1 MNNVLLTLG
10 ALLVG
15 ILTAL
20 VAVPLAIDWN
30 SYRGA
35 FEEEA
40 SRILGRDVRVGG
52 AVAVRLLPAPYV
64 RFEKL
69 RVADT
74 ASTSGDPLF
83 RADSLTMRLS
93 IGALL
98 RGALEADNVD
108 LQKPALRLTADKDGN
123 GNWRSLQITAGS
135 LPFLPSNV
143 ALKSVGI
150 ASGRL
155 TLVGPSGRDLAV
167 FDGIDGEFSAESSS
181 GPFRF
186 KGTAFLGGAGP
197 GLETAREIRVSAG
210 ALEADGSL
218 NARASIRAPKS
229 GNAYLFEGRILD
241 IRDKMRVEGDLTAM
255 FPIASEFATGPT
267 KESRASDRKSDE
279 PSAAYELKGRLTGD
293 VNGARLADLSL
304 ALDDVADPQ
313 LITGEVATTWG
324 TTPRFDL
331 TLSSRSLNLDRF
343 AAAKT
348 DSDPLDTARA
358 ALNLVLGALPD
369 DAEASASLRA
379 DRVILSSDTATAV
392 TVVMARTGPLLEL
405 KSLRAELPGG
415 TRLEAT
421 GAISRDTRTLAFSGP
436 VRVNGQNLA
445 RFAAWARGKGRRAS
459 ATAGPVSP
467 EAESGV
473 QRYDGPFSLDAQLSM
488 AGGSID
494 LTEARADFNGM
505 PITGEIKVQTEG
517 RRKIGVVLDA
527 ERLDLA
533 RLWPG
538 GFNAGAL
545 RTLLTGKSNGSP
557 GAANNILRYTVFAY
571 DPATAD
577 LTLRIKADE
586 LRLGDLRQAIDVK
599 NTDIAI
605 SFAKGALEVERVK
618 LTTPH
623 GLDVDLEGRLS
634 GMPGAPLSGPTA
646 NPLPVAQGAGA
657 VRSGTIR
664 FILGA
669 ATASAAAEA
678 FELLEVPQSLRPNDR
693 FLDTLGAVRIA
704 GSVTIA
710 ARSATS
716 IGIDF
721 DGAVDGGRLEGS
733 LAFAGGLDNW
743 RASPVVARMAL
754 DSPRVE
760 RWLELSGLAAS
771 QTTGARLAGRG
782 VIILRGEGTPE
793 TGLTVYSTLSSKDLS
808 AAYQGF
814 VALPSAKPVQLDG
827 IVALTARDAAD
838 ALALAGVAP
847 ALGASGAPVAGQ
859 VKVASQADALRFE
872 TAALTIGGS
881 TLSGELTLSAST
893 TEPGTRIADARV
905 VVDSLSVPGVL
916 AALTDRRIAKSEGD
930 DSMWPAEPL
939 TLSTL
944 DGLNSKIDLTAQR
957 AVIDGAVALADARA
971 RVRLAPGKMWIDE
984 LSGRALGGTF
994 SGKAMLERGPGGAK
1008 FTASGDFKDIDAG
1021 KLQRGIN
1028 LPVSISATTVG
1039 QGISARGIV
1048 ASLSG
1053 SGEVSLGAGKI
1064 AGVAP
1069 VAIAEIANRVL
1080 ETRELPSMEVVIA
1093 DIERNLEASTLEIRP
1108 RKLPVR
1114 ISDGSARVSTT
1125 PFETDSGE
1133 ARVDVAVD
1141 LAALRQSHEWRIE
1154 TRTKPPPSG
1163 KVKGLMPPVVITS
1176 TGNLAAADNWMTAKN
1191 FTAFEQELSLR
1202 KLERDSE
1209 ELERARRAAE
1219 EARLKQEAEEA
1230 ARLAAAR
1237 AAAEAAAGQ
1246 PPASGSPSPSSSG
1259 STPATPPVS
1268 TRTQGLQSSTSTSTR
1283 PESDGTP
1290 DAPTPATAQPKSGVA
1305 QPSDSTAP
1313 VTISAPPP
1321 PRPAR
1326 SGQLPRKSDEQFL
1339 RPFQNP

>member
-30 SYRGA
+30 SYRGT

-108 LQKPALRLTADKDGN
+108 LQKPELWLAADKDGN
-123 GNWRSLQITAGS
+123 GNWRSLQIAAGS
-135 LPFLPSNV
+135 LPFLPSDV
-143 ALKSVGI
+143 ALKSVGM

-167 FDGIDGEFSAESSS
+167 FSGIEGEFSAESSS

-186 KGTAFLGGAGP
+186 KGTANLGASGP
-197 GLETAREIRVSAG
+197 GLETAREIRISAG
-210 ALEADGSL
+210 ALQPDDSL
-218 NARASIRAPKS
+218 NARASIRAPKT

-241 IRDKMRVEGDLTAM
+241 VRDKMRVEGDLTAM
-255 FPIASEFATGPT
+255 FPIASELATGPA
-267 KESRASDRKSDE
+267 KQPRSSDRKSDD
-279 PSAAYELKGRLTGD
+279 PVAAYELKGRLTGD

-358 ALNLVLGALPD
+358 ALNLVLGALPV

-405 KSLRAELPGG
+405 KSLRADLPGG

-421 GAISRDTRTLAFSGP
+421 GAISRDTRTMAFSGP
-436 VRVNGQNLA
+436 VKVNGQNLA
-445 RFAAWARGKGRRAS
+445 RFAAWARGKGRKAS
-459 ATAGPVSP
+459 PAPDSGSAEP
-467 EAESGV
+467 EPSV

-505 PITGEIKVQTEG
+505 PVTGEIKVQTEG

-538 GFNAGAL
+538 GFNADAL
-545 RTLLTGKSNGSP
+545 RTLLTGKSNGNASV
-557 GAANNILRYTVFAY
+557 ASNITRYTVFAY

-577 LTLRIKADE
+577 LTLRLKADE
-586 LRLGDLRQAIDVK
+586 LRLGDLRQAIDIR
-599 NTDIAI
+599 NADIAL
-605 SFAKGALEVERVK
+605 SFAQGALEVERVK
-618 LTTPH
+618 LTTSR

-634 GMPGAPLSGPTA
+634 GMPGAPLAGPTA
-646 NPLPVAQGAGA
+646 NPLPVASGTGA

-664 FILGA
+664 FVLGA
-669 ATASAAAEA
+669 ATASAAAEG
-678 FELLEVPQSLRPNDR
+678 FELLEAPQSLRPNDR
-693 FLDTLGAVRIA
+693 FLDTLGPVRIA
-704 GSVTIA
+704 GSANIA

-716 IGIDF
+716 IGIEF

-743 RASPVVARMAL
+743 RTSPLVARMTL

-760 RWLELSGLAAS
+760 RWLELSGLSAN
-771 QTTGARLAGRG
+771 QTNGARLAGRG
-782 VIILRGEGTPE
+782 VIVLRGEGTPE
-793 TGLTVYSTLSSKDLS
+793 TGLTLYSTLSSKDLS
-808 AAYQGF
+808 AAYQGL
-814 VALPSAKPVQLDG
+814 VALPNAKPVRIDG
-827 IVALTARDAAD
+827 IVAMTARDAAD
-838 ALALAGVAP
+838 ALALAGIAP
-847 ALGASGAPVAGQ
+847 ALGASGAPVSGQ
-859 VKVASQADALRFE
+859 VNVASQSDALRFE

-881 TLSGELTLSAST
+881 TLSGELTLSASA

-944 DGLNSKIDLTAQR
+944 DGLKSNIELTAQR

-971 RVRLAPGKMWIDE
+971 RVRLAPGKIWIDE
-984 LSGRALGGTF
+984 ASGRALGGAF
-994 SGKAMLERGPGGAK
+994 AGKALLERVPGGAK

-1028 LPVSISATTVG
+1028 LPVSISAKTEG

-1048 ASLSG
+1048 ASLTG
-1053 SGEVSLGAGKI
+1053 SGDVSLGAGKI
-1064 AGVAP
+1064 GGVAP
-1069 VAIAEIANRVL
+1069 AAIAEIANRVL
-1080 ETRELPSMEVVIA
+1080 ETRELPSMESIVA
-1093 DIERNLEASTLEIRP
+1093 ETERNLDTSELDIRP
-1108 RKLPVR
+1108 RKLPIK
-1114 ISDGSARVSTT
+1114 ISDGTARLSTP
-1125 PFETDSGE
+1125 PFETDSGQS
-1133 ARVDVAVD
+1133 RVDVSVD
-1141 LAALRQSHEWRIE
+1141 IAALRQSHEWRIE
-1154 TRTKPPPSG
+1154 ARTKPSPSG

-1176 TGNLAAADNWMTAKN
+1176 TGSLAAADNWSTAKN
-1191 FTAFEQELSLR
+1191 FSAFEQELSLR

-1219 EARLKQEAEEA
+1219 EARLRQEAEEA
-1230 ARLAAAR
+1230 ARQAAAR
-1237 AAAEAAAGQ
+1237 AAAEAAARQ
-1246 PPASGSPSPSSSG
+1246 LPAAGPPSPPPSG
-1259 STPATPPVS
+1259 PTPATPPGS
-1268 TRTQGLQSSTSTSTR
+1268 PRTQGLQSSSPASSS
-1283 PESDGTP
+1283 PASAGTP
-1290 DAPTPATAQPKSGVA
+1290 DAATPVTEPPKSGIA
-1305 QPSDSTAP
+1305 RPSDSGAP